1 MTISEYEAMYTSVN
15 TAKHSVRD
23 IDKVVA
29 LLRNNPQRSWSV
41 KDLRLAIYGDTE
53 DKMSEA
59 NHIAQILHHL
69 ISRGRAQRVLV
80 ECEPIYT
87 HLVRPMVDYDAQHD
101 ALVLRH
107 EGWITPKVY
116 FYQWCA

>member
-1 MTISEYEAMYTSVN
+1 MTISEYEAMYASV
-15 TAKHSVRD
+15 AKTEQSTRD
-23 IDKVVA
+23 LDKVVA
-29 LLRNNPQRSWSV
+29 LLRDNPQRSWSV
-41 KDLRLAIYGDTE
+41 KDLRLAVYGDTA

-101 ALVLRH
+101 TFVLKY